1 NRTMDVTNDP
11 AISWLSND
19 SSIASVITGQLNGN
33 GVAKGEK
40 PGTVT
45 VTAKGA
51 VGGTTFEGSATLT
64 VTDAVVT
71 ALQVT
76 PVIETT
82 PVGLTKVFTAIAVLS
97 DNRTMDVTND
107 SAISWTSDNP
117 SIATITSGQ
126 ATGNGIATGENIGEA
141 SIKATGFVNGQ
152 TFEGFATLTVTD
164 AVVT

>member
-1 NRTMDVTNDP
+1 MDVTNDP

-76 PVIETT
+76 PPIATT
-82 PVGLTKVFTAIAVLS
+82 P
-97 DNRTMDVTND
+97 
-107 SAISWTSDNP
+107 
-117 SIATITSGQ
+117 
-126 ATGNGIATGENIGEA
+126 
-141 SIKATGFVNGQ
+141 
-152 TFEGFATLTVTD
+152 
-164 AVVT
+164 

>member
-1 NRTMDVTNDP
+1 M
-11 AISWLSND
+11 
-19 SSIASVITGQLNGN
+19 
-33 GVAKGEK
+33 AKGEK

-117 SIATITSGQ
+117 SIAT
-126 ATGNGIATGENIGEA
+126 
-141 SIKATGFVNGQ
+141 
-152 TFEGFATLTVTD
+152 
-164 AVVT
+164 